1 MATSK
6 TVLVIGT
13 GDTKAPELECLRE
26 TIEAKGGRAM
36 IMDVGVMG
44 VPSFRPVI
52 SNDEVAL
59 AADSSIA
66 ELIAMDNEN
75 DSMSAMARG
84 AARIARRLFD
94 DGEIDAMLAL
104 GGTMGT
110 DLAFD
115 VALALPLGVP
125 KVVVSSVAFSH
136 LIPPER
142 IAADLMMIS
151 WAGGLWGVNSISRS
165 VLEQAAGAAFGA
177 IRPTGAVRLE
187 KPAIAVSALG
197 QASLKYMRRLEPALT
212 SRGYDVIVFHTV
224 GIGGRAMEVLIDQGM
239 FVAVLDLS
247 LIEVSD
253 DVLES
258 CVTAGDSRLRT
269 AGSKSVPQIV
279 APGAIDGL
287 DFATWQGVPVASEGL
302 ETHAH
307 NRLIS
312 VARMTKEQ
320 RRDAALGICE
330 RLNGAQGP
338 TKFILPLNGFDEWDR
353 PDGPLHDP
361 EGHAEQVEVFRA
373 HLDDRVDLIEIEAHI
388 NDDAFVDRVLQELD
402 AWIAEGVVP
411 RAEP

>member
-1 MATSK
+1 MSTVSRTGNAKRSTVPIVVNRARHYSLASPAMATSK

-136 LIPPER
+136 LIPESSE
-142 IAADLMMIS
+142 AV
-151 WAGGLWGVNSISRS
+151 AGL
-165 VLEQAAGAAFGA
+165 A
-177 IRPTGAVRLE
+177 
-187 KPAIAVSALG
+187 
-197 QASLKYMRRLEPALT
+197 
-212 SRGYDVIVFHTV
+212 
-224 GIGGRAMEVLIDQGM
+224 
-239 FVAVLDLS
+239 VAV
-247 LIEVSD
+247 E
-253 DVLES
+253 
-258 CVTAGDSRLRT
+258 
-269 AGSKSVPQIV
+269 
-279 APGAIDGL
+279 
-287 DFATWQGVPVASEGL
+287 
-302 ETHAH
+302 
-307 NRLIS
+307 
-312 VARMTKEQ
+312 
-320 RRDAALGICE
+320 
-330 RLNGAQGP
+330 
-338 TKFILPLNGFDEWDR
+338 
-353 PDGPLHDP
+353 
-361 EGHAEQVEVFRA
+361 
-373 HLDDRVDLIEIEAHI
+373 
-388 NDDAFVDRVLQELD
+388 
-402 AWIAEGVVP
+402 
-411 RAEP
+411 

>member
-1 MATSK
+1 MATRK

-13 GDTKAPELECLRE
+13 GDTKSPELECLRT
-26 TIEAKGGRAM
+26 TIEAKGGQAM

-44 VPSFRPVI
+44 APPFRPHI
-52 SNDEVAL
+52 TNEEVAL
-59 AADSSIA
+59 AANTSIA
-66 ELIAMDNEN
+66 ELIAMEDEN
-75 DSMSAMARG
+75 DSMSAMALG
-84 AARIARRLFD
+84 ATRIAKRLFD
-94 DGEIDAMLAL
+94 EGEIDAMLAL

-115 VALALPLGVP
+115 VALALPVGVP

-151 WAGGLWGVNSISRS
+151 WAGGLWGVNPISRS

-177 IRPTGAVRLE
+177 IRPTGAVVLD

-212 SRGYDVIVFHTV
+212 NRGYDVIVFHTV

-253 DVLES
+253 DVLGS
-258 CVTAGDSRLRT
+258 CVTAGGSRLRT
-269 AGSKSVPQIV
+269 AGRRSVPQIV

-287 DFATWQGVPVASEGL
+287 DFATWQGLPGGSEGR
-302 ETHAH
+302 EHHAH

-312 VARMTKEQ
+312 VVTMTKGQ

-330 RLNGAQGP
+330 RLNDAKGP
-338 TKFILPLNGFDEWDR
+338 TKFILPLHGFDEWDR
-353 PDGPLHDP
+353 LDGPLNDP
-361 EGHAEQVEVFRA
+361 AGHAEQVDVFRA
-373 HLDDRVDLIEIEAHI
+373 HLGDRIDLIEIEAHI
-388 NDDAFVDRVLQELD
+388 NDDAFVDQVLEELD
-402 AWIAEGVVP
+402 AWIAKGVIP
-411 RAEP
+411 RSHS

>member
-1 MATSK
+1 
-6 TVLVIGT
+6 
-13 GDTKAPELECLRE
+13 
-26 TIEAKGGRAM
+26 
-36 IMDVGVMG
+36 MG

-115 VALALPLGVP
+115 VALAFPLGVP

-247 LIEVSD
+247 LIEISD

-269 AGSKSVPQIV
+269 AGSKSIPQIV

-302 ETHAH
+302 EHHAH

-312 VARMTKEQ
+312 VARMIKEQ

-373 HLDDRVDLIEIEAHI
+373 HLDDRIDLIEMEAHI
-388 NDDAFVDRVLQELD
+388 NDDAFVDWVLQELD